1 MSKFSNLLRLLMIL
15 KSKGR
20 VKSKELAD
28 ALGVSERM
36 IRKYI
41 SDLYD
46 SGIVIESVSGPTG
59 GYELVGYEYLLNLNI
74 TDEEMTAFRLLVK
87 NNYLD
92 SFNEN
97 PYIKS
102 LEDKLFVQKNLN
114 TDYNDFSSNITLNS
128 KVANLQMQNRIEQ
141 DLYVGIV
148 FSKKVKVNYTSL
160 TSGESERIIHPYK
173 IIMRNNVKYIICFC
187 ENRDKILTLKLIR
200 FSKVQV
206 LDEKFVMP
214 DKSQLESLMKDKLGI
229 MGNDDIKVK
238 LHIKKPFSYTVKER
252 IYASDQVIIDN
263 DDESIIF
270 KASFRGKEDVIRWI
284 LSMKS
289 YVTVLEPETLRG
301 EIVNE
306 LKKMLEVY
314 KIVLN

>member
-41 SDLYD
+41 SDLYEA
-46 SGIVIESVSGPTG
+46 GMVIESIPGPTG

-74 TDEEMTAFRLLVK
+74 TDEEMTAFRLLAK
-87 NNYLD
+87 NYN
-92 SFNEN
+92 N
-97 PYIKS
+97 PHIKS
-102 LEDKLFVQKNLN
+102 LRDKMSIQRDLN
-114 TDYNDFSSNITLNS
+114 TKYNDFSSNIILNS
-128 KVANLQMQNRIEQ
+128 KVANLQLQNTIEQ
-141 DLYVGIV
+141 DLYIGIV

-160 TSGESERIIHPYK
+160 TSGNSERTIHPYK
-173 IIMRNNVKYIICFC
+173 IIMRNNIKYIICFC
-187 ENRDKILTLKLIR
+187 ENRERILTLKLVR
-200 FSKVQV
+200 FSKVEV
-206 LDEKFVMP
+206 LDDKFVMP
-214 DKSQLESLMKDKLGI
+214 EKSEIEALMKDQLGV
-229 MGNDDIKVK
+229 MGEDDIKVK

-252 IYASDQVIIDN
+252 IYASNQVIIDN

-284 LSMKS
+284 LSMKN
-289 YVTVLEPETLRG
+289 YVTVLEPESLRD
-301 EIVNE
+301 EIKNE
-306 LKKMLEVY
+306 LEKMLEVY
-314 KIVLN
+314 KIVLD